1 MIDPPSPI
9 LMPTEAPTQA
19 PPDLAVE
26 DAVKPIEVIPPAFD
40 AKLFIAKL
48 PTRPGVYRM
57 IGSDEALL
65 YVGKAK
71 DLKKRVSS
79 YFQKTLSSPRI
90 AHMVE
95 RIVRID
101 TTVTASEAEAL
112 LLENNL
118 IKSGNPRYNIVF
130 RDDKS
135 YPLMKFSAHQ
145 FPRIAYYRGLIDK
158 KSQFFGPFPSAWA
171 VKESIQVLQK
181 VFRLRTCE
189 DSIYSNRSRP
199 CLMHQIERCS
209 APCVGKISEQDY
221 RADTEA
227 ALKFLRGGQDEVL
240 KDLEIKMLAAAE
252 ELRFEDAAV
261 IRNRM
266 TSLRRVQQG
275 QSMETLGDT
284 DADII
289 AVVVQGGRI
298 CVNLAMVRGG
308 RHLGDKPY
316 FPIHGS
322 LFTDDSESQAEIV
335 EAFLIQHYMDNLVPS
350 ILIGNAKLASD
361 TVIEHLQSQAG
372 KSVQWIFQ
380 PQSVRR
386 RWLDMAEQNARIA
399 LTRLLS
405 EEGSQKA
412 RTRALVRA
420 LGLDETGDL
429 NQLHIE
435 CFDISHT
442 SGEATQASCVV
453 FKEHSMQV
461 KLYRRFN
468 IEGIVGGDDYAAM
481 KQVLMRRYHKLSLR
495 EDEPKEPSAASAEA
509 ELSEAELPKEISDES
524 EKVIRPSDVLG
535 MPDIVLVDGGKG
547 QVEMARQVFE
557 TLGLDISRLVG
568 VAKGEGRKVGLETLI
583 FADGRVA
590 LELGK
595 ESAALMLIA
604 QIRDE
609 AHRFAITGMR
619 AKRAKTRVASK
630 LDEIDGIGPKRKQR
644 LLARFGGIRGI
655 IAASADDL
663 ATVEGVS
670 HTLAEEIY
678 RRLH

>member
-1 MIDPPSPI
+1 MSNSPVRDPTAPLEPSAE
-9 LMPTEAPTQA
+9 EANA
-19 PPDLAVE
+19 EVKLLVDAIVE
-26 DAVKPIEVIPPAFD
+26 AFD
-40 AKLFIAKL
+40 AKSFLAKL

-57 IGSDEALL
+57 IGEGEALL

-79 YFQKTLSSPRI
+79 YFQKTVSSPRI

-118 IKSGNPRYNIVF
+118 IKAGNPRYNIVF

-135 YPLMKFSAHQ
+135 YPLLKFSAHA
-145 FPRIAYYRGLIDK
+145 FPRIAYYRGIIDK

-199 CLMHQIERCS
+199 CLLHQIERCS

-221 RADTEA
+221 QADADA

-240 KDLEIKMLAAAE
+240 KDLEAKMLAAAE
-252 ELRFEDAAV
+252 DLRFEDAAV
-261 IRNRM
+261 VRNRM

-335 EAFLIQHYMDNLVPS
+335 EAFLIQHYLDNLVPS
-350 ILIGNAKLASD
+350 ILIGNAKLASEAI
-361 TVIEHLQSQAG
+361 IEHLQAQAG

-420 LGLDETGDL
+420 LGLDDTGDL

-453 FKEHSMQV
+453 FKNHAMQA
-461 KLYRRFN
+461 KSYRRFN

-481 KQVLMRRYHKLSLR
+481 KQVLMRRYQKWSLKEERQEDPLLEAAVVEDVTQLKAPDKLTDS
-495 EDEPKEPSAASAEA
+495 
-509 ELSEAELPKEISDES
+509 I
-524 EKVIRPSDVLG
+524 G

-557 TLGLDISRLVG
+557 TLGLDITRLVG

-583 FADGRVA
+583 FADGRAA

-619 AKRAKTRVASK
+619 AKRAKTRVTSK